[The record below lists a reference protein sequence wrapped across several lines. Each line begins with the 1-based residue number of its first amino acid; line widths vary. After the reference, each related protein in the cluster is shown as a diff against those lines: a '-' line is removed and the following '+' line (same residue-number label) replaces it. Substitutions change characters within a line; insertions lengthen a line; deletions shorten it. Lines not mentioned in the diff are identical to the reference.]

1 MKWLNS
7 FKIAIIEEDVQK
19 VDSLLNDVP
28 EFKRIDDMREAF
40 ALIGCAKQKFE
51 NEQSIIQEK
60 MNKIKK
66 GKKFLSL
73 ERRVVKIDKVS

>member
-40 ALIGCAKQKFE
+40 ALISCAKQKFE